1 MHKVIMKLENLRLNL
16 LRALSDETRLKLLEF
31 LRHGNEICVCDIE
44 KVFNK
49 TQSTLSR
56 HLKTLTEADILESRR
71 EGNKK
76 LFKVKDTQIFKLLA
90 ILDNLIKRNE
100 KFEKI
105 VELQQ
110 KI

>member
-1 MHKVIMKLENLRLNL
+1 MHKLNMKLENLRLNL
-16 LRALSDETRLKLLEF
+16 LKAISDETRLKLLEL

-44 KVFNK
+44 KVFDK

-100 KFEKI
+100 KYKNI

>member
-1 MHKVIMKLENLRLNL
+1 MHIKMELENLRLKVL
-16 LRALSDETRLKLLEF
+16 KALSDETRLKLIEY

-44 KVFNK
+44 QVFDK

-56 HLKTLTEADILESRR
+56 HLKTLTDADILESRR

-76 LFKVKDTQIFKLLA
+76 LFKVKDTQVFKLLA
-90 ILDNLIKRNE
+90 IIDNLIKRNE
-100 KFEKI
+100 KFKKI

-110 KI
+110 QI